1 MILNKCA
8 ARVITSRI
16 YWKRFGL
23 NNLKQRPV
31 VSQKSFVHSRASQSY
46 YSSAEDEAVQST
58 AAGGGSNT
66 SAAATPEAVSI
77 PSDPLIPP
85 ALAAE
90 PVVVADSSVTE
101 AVESL
106 VNSAASVVEP
116 LVLTDNPTV
125 EAVVNSS
132 TSETVSAAAA
142 YVISQQQAV
151 AVEAAAVQTSS
162 ASAELASTA
171 VQETVVSTAAEVVA
185 PAVPEV
191 VSSAVAPEAVAS
203 TAAEAVASSPV
214 AEVVASTA
222 AVDTSSLLM
231 DALGSSVDP
240 SFIELGLASGHWP
253 HHYLQSLLELVN
265 TGTEL
270 PWFATIALG
279 TLIFR
284 VVTLPIFIKQRKYA
298 VVQANAMPEQME
310 LMGKITAAKATDDP
324 MKVQKAR
331 ENYFAFEKRSGT
343 SQLKGLRNNMAMPVM
358 FGFWIYSLRQMVA
371 VPVPSLDATSFA
383 WIDSLCEADPY
394 MILPVFS
401 GATVGLQVYLSMNA
415 TGALASTKNAMVQRY
430 GKYIPV
436 LPIIALP
443 LFFGNSASA
452 LLIYIATNSAFTL
465 ATSVVMNTEAVK
477 NYLQMPERAVVDS
490 QGRTNK
496 SFGEMWTEMREG
508 SERKY
513 GLKREA
519 REIKRE
525 VKQLAKARKKEL
537 KGDPPQTFKIGTEAK
552 LRGSYIADFEKDDW
566 IPKRNYVFQR

>member
-16 YWKRFGL
+16 YWKRFAL
-23 NNLKQRPV
+23 NNGKQRLSAV
-31 VSQKSFVHSRASQSY
+31 ISHQQSFVHSRASQSY
-46 YSSAEDEAVQST
+46 YSSAVEDEAVAQST
-58 AAGGGSNT
+58 AAGGSSNA
-66 SAAATPEAVSI
+66 SAAAEAVNI
-77 PSDPLIPP
+77 PSETVVPP
-85 ALAAE
+85 VAE
-90 PVVVADSSVTE
+90 PAAVADSSVV
-101 AVESL
+101 A
-106 VNSAASVVEP
+106 
-116 LVLTDNPTV
+116 

-132 TSETVSAAAA
+132 SASAETVSAAAA
-142 YVISQQQAV
+142 DVISQQQVV
-151 AVEAAAVQTSS
+151 AVEAAVQT
-162 ASAELASTA
+162 TA
-171 VQETVVSTAAEVVA
+171 
-185 PAVPEV
+185 PEV
-191 VSSAVAPEAVAS
+191 VSPAVEAVSSAAAPEVVAS
-203 TAAEAVASSPV
+203 SAAEAVVTSSPV
-214 AEVVASTA
+214 AEVASSA
-222 AVDTSSLLM
+222 AVDSSSLLM

-284 VVTLPIFIKQRKYA
+284 VITLPIFIKQRKYA

-552 LRGSYIADFEKDDW
+552 LRGNYVADFEKDDW